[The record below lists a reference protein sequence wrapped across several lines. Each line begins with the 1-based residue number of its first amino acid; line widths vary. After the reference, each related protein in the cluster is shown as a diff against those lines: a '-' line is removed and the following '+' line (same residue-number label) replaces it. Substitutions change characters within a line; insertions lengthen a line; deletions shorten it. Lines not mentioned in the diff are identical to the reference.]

1 MKNKIFINKEKQYQK
16 ASENMKR
23 EFDTERAQMK
33 SLFCT
38 PEQAAVLWELG
49 VRRLVDPF
57 MWARVNAEWRII
69 VTSSYEATEYP
80 NYLEDNEG
88 LYPAYTASDLLEILS
103 EVDEGWTTVRVG
115 KTRGLKQKNAQVFI
129 DAQVHP
135 IPGLNDD
142 TDITHRSIA
151 DKLAE
156 VLIFTIRALKN

>member
-1 MKNKIFINKEKQYQK
+1 MKNRIFINKENQYLK
-16 ASENMKR
+16 ASENMKGV
-23 EFDTERAQMK
+23 FDTEMAQMA

-38 PEQAAVLWELG
+38 PDQAATLWELG

-57 MWARVNAEWRII
+57 MWARVNDEWRVI

-80 NYLEDNEG
+80 NYLENNTG

-129 DAQVHP
+129 DAQIHP

>member
-16 ASENMKR
+16 ASETMKGR
-23 EFDTERAQMK
+23 RNAETAHIH

-38 PEQAAVLWELG
+38 PEQAAALWELG
-49 VRRLVDPF
+49 VRRLINPF
-57 MWARVNAEWRII
+57 MWVRDKSEWGLLGIISSEAESAFW
-69 VTSSYEATEYP
+69 
-80 NYLEDNEG
+80 LEVGDG
-88 LYPAYTASDLLEILS
+88 LYPAYTVSDLLEILS
-103 EVDEGWTTVRVG
+103 EVDEGWTTVRAG

-129 DAQVHP
+129 DAQIHP